1 MGLIKQ
7 LLRILFDPRH
17 DWPSNGA
24 SLSLLQY
31 SHLSPSDADLYY
43 SLKNEGVSEAISD
56 FLDICESADIK
67 KNLYQ
72 SLTILNKSEQKYRQV
87 EFILSSSSLYAVC
100 A

>member
-1 MGLIKQ
+1 MLLVLIVDKRIILNLSCNIENQKIRKLLIRMGLIKQ

-67 KNLYQ
+67 KNLY
-72 SLTILNKSEQKYRQV
+72 
-87 EFILSSSSLYAVC
+87 
-100 A
+100 